1 MVEKTREVD
10 YDLWVQGGV
19 CKNSIIAD
27 LLYDSFFFFTFVE
40 LMIGIRDDHYE
51 DRATKT
57 SKGPGFTRRAS
68 FGVQDPHRTEY

>member
-1 MVEKTREVD
+1 
-10 YDLWVQGGV
+10 
-19 CKNSIIAD
+19 
-27 LLYDSFFFFTFVE
+27 VE